1 MVMDRPT
8 RGVALGG
15 ASAGVG
21 AVSQTVA
28 DHLAASRDLRPSVWL
43 ERGGRLRC
51 VASTG
56 DWPRR
61 DGISPTAGVVG
72 ATFTA
77 GVETVIP
84 DASGGAE
91 AHGGAVSAGGFCLPI
106 RCDGCIVGILDVK
119 LTRPMRDGEL
129 ERFRLAA

>member
-1 MVMDRPT
+1 MVRDRPI

-21 AVSQTVA
+21 AVCQTVA
-28 DHLAASRDLRPSVWL
+28 DHLAASRSLLPSVWL

-56 DWPRR
+56 HWPGR

-72 ATFTA
+72 ATFTS

-84 DASGGAE
+84 DASGGAD
-91 AHGGAVSAGGFCLPI
+91 AHGAAVVVAEVCL
-106 RCDGCIVGILDVK
+106 
-119 LTRPMRDGEL
+119 
-129 ERFRLAA
+129 